1 MTPDLVSTW
10 RRWWPDVLVV
20 VGITWLSFACSA
32 YAGDG
37 NVDGQLDDGGG
48 EVSGD
53 FSVGYT
59 DSERVS
65 IAAASALTT
74 IGVLGKI
81 NARRADPPVT

>member
-1 MTPDLVSTW
+1 MKAL

-20 VGITWLSFACSA
+20 VGITWLSFACAA

-37 NVDGQLDDGGG
+37 SVDGQLDDGGG

-59 DSERVS
+59 QGDRVS
-65 IAAASALTT
+65 IAVASALTT

-81 NARRADPPVT
+81 NQRRTNLPAL

>member
-1 MTPDLVSTW
+1 M
-10 RRWWPDVLVV
+10 VV
-20 VGITWLSFACSA
+20 IGIAWLSFACSA

-37 NVDGQLDDGGG
+37 AVDGQLDQGGG

-59 DSERVS
+59 MGERVS
-65 IAAASALTT
+65 IAAASALTA

-81 NARRADPPVT
+81 NQRRPVQPPAA

>member
-1 MTPDLVSTW
+1 M
-10 RRWWPDVLVV
+10 LVV
-20 VGITWLSFACSA
+20 VGITWLAFACSA

-37 NVDGQLDDGGG
+37 GVDGQLDDAGG

-59 DSERVS
+59 ASERLS

-74 IGVLGKI
+74 IGVLGKV
-81 NARRADPPVT
+81 NGRRAGPPVA